1 MGKVKKFQT
10 KEDKLKSWTKEVLES
25 VPEEATSVLVI
36 FGNDEQSWTSYYNC
50 DSKQIGLF
58 KLVIDELHFDR
69 YLCKNIGRYIEYV
82 E

>member
-10 KEDKLKSWTKEVLES
+10 KNDKLQSWTKEILES
-25 VPEEATSVLVI
+25 IPEEATSALIIV
-36 FGNDEQSWTSYYNC
+36 GNDEQSWSSYYNC

-58 KLVIDELHFDR
+58 KLVLDELHFDR